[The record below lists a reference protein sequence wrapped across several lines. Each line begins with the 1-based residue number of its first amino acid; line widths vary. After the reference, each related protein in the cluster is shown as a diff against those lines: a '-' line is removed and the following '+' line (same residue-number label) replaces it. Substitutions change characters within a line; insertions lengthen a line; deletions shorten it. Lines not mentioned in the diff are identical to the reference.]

1 MTLRK
6 PRSEAMPCHVIA
18 WIAVQKQERRP
29 GTAMAQADDGAFRAH
44 VEMLET
50 GEQRSDLLVPPA
62 RRIAN
67 IIFARGLRHHCALL
81 RCCRRGDVYC
91 SRARGQCF
99 NETASAHPFA
109 GFGHGCPPSG
119 CVPSDSVP
127 ANPATRAPTSYSK
140 VFAES
145 SG

>member
-1 MTLRK
+1 M
-6 PRSEAMPCHVIA
+6 PRRVIA
-18 WIAVQKQERRP
+18 WIAVQEQERRP

-50 GEQRSDLLVPPA
+50 GEQPSDLLAPPA
-62 RRIAN
+62 RRIPN

-99 NETASAHPFA
+99 HETAPAHPSRA
-109 GFGHGCPPSG
+109 
-119 CVPSDSVP
+119 SVMVVLPGVSRTP
-127 ANPATRAPTSYSK
+127 AAVDQIRPCDHRYQ
-140 VFAES
+140 
-145 SG
+145 